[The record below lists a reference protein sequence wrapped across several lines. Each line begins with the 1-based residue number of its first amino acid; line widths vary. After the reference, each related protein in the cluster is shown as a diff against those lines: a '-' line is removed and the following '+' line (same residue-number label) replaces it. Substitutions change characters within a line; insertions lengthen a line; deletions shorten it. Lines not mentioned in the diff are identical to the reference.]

1 MSLEVTGKLLVKYD
15 AQQVSEKFKKR
26 EFVLELAEEINGN
39 IYTNFA
45 KMQLVQT
52 KCEIIDRFKE
62 GDLVKVSFNIKGNKW
77 ERDGK
82 VNYITNLDAWR
93 IESATAAP
101 NNGGNQGAAPAYNNP
116 APVYNNNGG
125 NNNFNSAPNFNPS
138 PETID
143 DLPF

>member
-1 MSLEVTGKLLVKYD
+1 MSLEVTGKLLVKYPT
-15 AQQVSEKFKKR
+15 QQVSDKFKKR

-39 IYTNFA
+39 TYTNFA

-52 KCEIIDRFKE
+52 KCDILDRFNE
-62 GDLVKVSFNIKGNKW
+62 GDNVKVSFNIKGNKW

-93 IESATAAP
+93 IESAQGTGTGNMQAAQSAP
-101 NNGGNQGAAPAYNNP
+101 SYNSSNNGGNTNAAPY
-116 APVYNNNGG
+116 
-125 NNNFNSAPNFNPS
+125 FNPS
-138 PETID
+138 PENVD

>member
-15 AQQVSEKFKKR
+15 TQQVSEKFKKR

-45 KMQLVQT
+45 KMQLVQN
-52 KCEIIDRFKE
+52 KCDIIDRFNV
-62 GDLVKVSFNIKGNKW
+62 GDTVRVSFNIKGNKW

-93 IESATAAP
+93 MESATAAP
-101 NNGGNQGAAPAYNNP
+101 NNASSQAAPAYNNSGS
-116 APVYNNNGG
+116 NQGG
-125 NNNFNSAPNFNPS
+125 NNFNAAPNFNPS

>member
-15 AQQVSEKFKKR
+15 TQQVSEKFRKR

-52 KCEIIDRFKE
+52 KCDIIDRFNV
-62 GDLVKVSFNIKGNKW
+62 GDTVKVSFNIKGNKW

-93 IESATAAP
+93 VESATATA
-101 NNGGNQGAAPAYNNP
+101 NNNAGSQS

-125 NNNFNSAPNFNPS
+125 NTGNNFNATPNFNPS

>member
-15 AQQVSEKFKKR
+15 TQQVSEKFKKR
-26 EFVLELAEEINGN
+26 EFVMELAEEINGN
-39 IYTNFA
+39 TYTNFA
-45 KMQLVQT
+45 KMQLVQA
-52 KCEIIDRFKE
+52 KCEILDKYRE
-62 GDLVKVSFNIKGNKW
+62 GDMIKVSFNLKGNKW

-93 IESATAAP
+93 IESATAGS
-101 NNGGNQGAAPAYNNP
+101 NNGNQGA

-125 NNNFNSAPNFNPS
+125 NNATSNNFNATSNFNPS
-138 PETID
+138 PENID

>member
-15 AQQVSEKFKKR
+15 TQQVSEKFKKR

-45 KMQLVQT
+45 KMQLVQN
-52 KCEIIDRFKE
+52 KCDIIDRFKE
-62 GDLVKVSFNIKGNKW
+62 GDTVRVSFNIKGNKW

-93 IESATAAP
+93 VESATATPGNA
-101 NNGGNQGAAPAYNNP
+101 GGSQGQGQSAPAYNN
-116 APVYNNNGG
+116 NNNQGGG
-125 NNNFNSAPNFNPS
+125 NYNATPNFNPS

>member
-45 KMQLVQT
+45 KLQLVQN
-52 KCEIIDRFKE
+52 KCDIIDRFNT
-62 GDLVKVSFNIKGNKW
+62 GDVVKVSFNIKGNSYVDKK
-77 ERDGK
+77 DGQTK
-82 VNYITNLDAWR
+82 YITTLDAWR
-93 IESATAAP
+93 VESAAGAASGTTQQAP
-101 NNGGNQGAAPAYNNP
+101 SGSAQSSGGGNFSSPQ
-116 APVYNNNGG
+116 VY
-125 NNNFNSAPNFNPS
+125 NPS

>member
-1 MSLEVTGKLLVKYD
+1 MSLEVTGKLLVKYET
-15 AQQVSEKFKKR
+15 QQVSEKFKKR
-26 EFVLELAEEINGN
+26 EFVIELAEEINGN

-45 KMQLVQT
+45 KMQLVQN
-52 KCEIIDRFKE
+52 KCDIIDKFNV
-62 GDLVKVSFNIKGNKW
+62 GDQVKVSFNIKGNKW

-93 IESATAAP
+93 MEAATATG
-101 NNGGNQGAAPAYNNP
+101 NNMNTGSQS
-116 APVYNNNGG
+116 APVYNNTAS
-125 NNNFNSAPNFNPS
+125 NNFNATPNFNPS

>member
-15 AQQVSEKFKKR
+15 TQQVSDKFKKR

-39 IYTNFA
+39 IYTNYA
-45 KMQLVQT
+45 KMQLVQA
-52 KCEIIDRFKE
+52 KCDIIDRFKE
-62 GDLVKVSFNIKGNKW
+62 GETVRVSFNIKGNKW

-93 IESATAAP
+93 VESASAP
-101 NNGGNQGAAPAYNNP
+101 ATGGSGNQQS
-116 APVYNNNGG
+116 APVYNNTGG
-125 NNNFNSAPNFNPS
+125 NNSGGTNFNSAPNFNPS

>member
-1 MSLEVTGKLLVKYD
+1 MSLEVTGKLYVKYD
-15 AQQVSEKFKKR
+15 TQQVSEKFKKR

-39 IYTNFA
+39 IYTNYA
-45 KMQLVQT
+45 KMQLVQNKT
-52 KCEIIDRFKE
+52 DILDRFKE

-93 IESATAAP
+93 IESATGTP
-101 NNGGNQGAAPAYNNP
+101 NNTATTQSA

-125 NNNFNSAPNFNPS
+125 STGGGNNFSGAQNFNPS

>member
-1 MSLEVTGKLLVKYD
+1 KMSLEVTGKLLVKYD
-15 AQQVSEKFKKR
+15 TQQVSEKFKKR

-39 IYTNFA
+39 TYTNFA
-45 KMQLVQT
+45 KMQLVQN

-62 GDLVKVSFNIKGNKW
+62 GDMVKVSFNIKGNKW

-93 IESATAAP
+93 MESVTATP
-101 NNGGNQGAAPAYNNP
+101 NNNQGAAPTYNN
-116 APVYNNNGG
+116 AGA
-125 NNNFNSAPNFNPS
+125 NNFSGAANYNPS
-138 PETID
+138 PETVD